1 MANGQAPRFWI
12 MRSLYLALCL
22 ILLFMQLL
30 PLDTVPKVWAA
41 PELTLAVTFAWVLR
55 RPEFVPPLMIALLF
69 LMIDFL
75 VQRPPGLWAA
85 LVLIGSETLRARAPG
100 LRDLTFPV
108 EWLTVATTL
117 VVMTLGYRLILALL
131 LVDQPALG
139 LSLIQLLMTL
149 IAYPIVV
156 LITQSVFGV
165 RKLAPGDIDAM
176 GNRI

>member
-1 MANGQAPRFWI
+1 MASTRRPWI
-12 MRSLYLALCL
+12 MRCL
-22 ILLFMQLL
+22 FFLVCMALLFIQLL
-30 PLDTVPKVWAA
+30 PLDTVPKAWAA
-41 PELTLAVTFAWVLR
+41 PELILAFTFAWVVR
-55 RPEFVPPLMIALLF
+55 RPEFAPPMLIALIF
-69 LMIDFL
+69 LLADML

-85 LVLIGSETLRARAPG
+85 LVLLGSEALRNRAHG

-117 VVMTLGYRLILALL
+117 VIMTLGYRIILGLTV
-131 LVDQPALG
+131 VDQAPLG

-156 LITQSVFGV
+156 LITQGLFGV
-165 RKLAPGDIDAM
+165 RKRAPGDGNAM

>member
-1 MANGQAPRFWI
+1 MASTRRPWI
-12 MRSLYLALCL
+12 MRGLYFL
-22 ILLFMQLL
+22 ICMVLLFVQLL
-30 PLDTVPKVWAA
+30 PLDTVPKAWAA
-41 PELTLAVTFAWVLR
+41 PELILAVTFAWVVR
-55 RPEFVPPLMIALLF
+55 RPEFAPAALIALIF
-69 LMIDFL
+69 LLADML

-85 LVLIGSETLRARAPG
+85 LVLLGSEALRNRAPG

-108 EWLTVATTL
+108 EWLTVATVL
-117 VVMTLGYRLILALL
+117 VIMTLGYRIILSLTV
-131 LVDQPALG
+131 VDQAPLG

-165 RKLAPGDIDAM
+165 RKRAPGDGSSM